1 MRFFKILIAG
11 LLIMGLFAFLSEHLS
26 ASKPPGQ
33 TAASF
38 YDFKI
43 PSLSG
48 EEVDFS
54 KFKGRKVIVVNTASR
69 CGYTPQYKDLQQIH
83 QMYGDKVDVLGF
95 PANNFLWQEP
105 GSNNE
110 IAEFCEKNYG
120 VDFQMFEKIS
130 VKGKDQ
136 HPLYQWLEAKS
147 GKSPSWNFCK
157 YVINEKG
164 EVTGFFPARVRPT
177 DPEIIKLIE
186 N

>member
-1 MRFFKILIAG
+1 MRYFKISLAA
-11 LLIMGLFAFLSEHLS
+11 LLIMGLFAFLAEQLS
-26 ASKPPGQ
+26 ASNPPGQ
-33 TAASF
+33 TTGSF

-43 PSLSG
+43 SSLSG
-48 EEVDFS
+48 EEIDFS

-69 CGYTPQYKDLQQIH
+69 CGFTPQYEDLQKIH
-83 QMYGDKVDVLGF
+83 ETYGDRVDVLGF

-110 IAEFCEKNYG
+110 IAEFCQKNYG

-136 HPLYQWLEAKS
+136 HPLFQWLEAKS

-157 YVINEKG
+157 YVIDEKG
-164 EVTGFFPARVRPT
+164 EVAGFFPSRVRPT
-177 DPEIIKLIE
+177 DPEILKLIQ
-186 N
+186 